1 MGKLIIDGNIPNKN
15 VSTKN
20 VYKNVYASFIHNGP
34 KLEKKTNKPAI
45 TVLKRFCTIW
55 GGKCKILLS

>member
-34 KLEKKTNKPAI
+34 KLEKKQTNQQ
-45 TVLKRFCTIW
+45 LQ
-55 GGKCKILLS
+55 S

>member
-34 KLEKKTNKPAI
+34 KLETNKQ
-45 TVLKRFCTIW
+45 TSNYSLK
-55 GGKCKILLS
+55 KILHNLGGQM

>member
-1 MGKLIIDGNIPNKN
+1 MQKLIIDGNIPNKN

-34 KLEKKTNKPAI
+34 KLEKNKPAI

-55 GGKCKILLS
+55 GGGQM

>member
-34 KLEKKTNKPAI
+34 KLEKNKQ
-45 TVLKRFCTIW
+45 TSNYSLK
-55 GGKCKILLS
+55 KILHNLGGQM